1 VQAITPNILDSEINR
16 EERSRRELKQVY
28 MQKVVRYFLTTTIL

>member
-1 VQAITPNILDSEINR
+1 VQAITPTTLDPEISR
-16 EERSRRELKQVY
+16 EERSRRELKQMY